1 MRKALL
7 FILQP
12 VSLKLLK
19 MFGIDCY
26 VEQRIPGN
34 LTGGGGFSNFAG
46 LLLWIYVEIFFN
58 IFLNFGW
65 IFFQTA
71 MFGCFYKKRIIKKQQ
86 FVP

>member
-1 MRKALL
+1 
-7 FILQP
+7 
-12 VSLKLLK
+12 

-26 VEQRIPGN
+26 VEQRIHGN
-34 LTGGGGFSNFAG
+34 LTGSGGFSNFAG
-46 LLLWIYVEIFFN
+46 LLLWVYVEIFLY

-71 MFGCFYKKRIIKKQQ
+71 MVGCFYKKRIIKKQQ